1 MKIVKKIVIIL
12 IVAILLAAAAFA
24 SLFLTEYLNTKSS
37 DGEAVTVVIPQG
49 ASGKTMAGI
58 LKDGGLI
65 RFKTAFVMKLR
76 GSDYAG
82 RLRSGTFQLHKGMCI
97 DDIIESL
104 ATGGEQ
110 RPTVT
115 LTVPEGFSVEQ
126 IAARLE
132 EMGLFTAQEFFD
144 EVNNGDFD
152 YAFMDAIPDDDG
164 MKYRLQGFLFP
175 DTYEIYADATP
186 HEVIDIMLGE
196 FARRLDGLE
205 NNSDR
210 SLFDIVTIASLV
222 EREARI
228 DSERPTI
235 AGVIENR
242 LAIDMRLQV
251 DAAVIYAISD
261 GMYDVDKVLYKD
273 LEVDSPYNIYK
284 NYGLPVGPIC
294 NPGENSLAAA
304 MNPESHEYLYYHT
317 DETKQDGSH
326 IFTSSYSQHN
336 ATMTQN

>member
-1 MKIVKKIVIIL
+1 MKILKKIIVIL
-12 IVAILLAAAAFA
+12 IVAVLLAAAAFL

-49 ASGKTMAGI
+49 ASGKAMAKI
-58 LKDGGLI
+58 LKDEGLI

-104 ATGGEQ
+104 ATGGGQ
-110 RPTVT
+110 RETVT
-115 LTVPEGFSVEQ
+115 LTIPEGFSVEQ

-132 EMGLFTAQEFFD
+132 KMGLCTAQEFLD

-152 YAFMDAIPDDDG
+152 YAFLDSITDDDG
-164 MKYRLQGFLFP
+164 INYRLQGFLFP

-186 HEVIDIMLGE
+186 HEIIDTMLGE
-196 FARRLDGLE
+196 FADRIEGLGYDG
-205 NNSDR
+205 DR

-222 EREARI
+222 EREAQI
-228 DSERPTI
+228 DSERATI

-242 LAIDMRLQV
+242 LDINMKLQV

-261 GMYDVDKVLYKD
+261 GMYDVDRVLYKD
-273 LEVDSPYNIYK
+273 LEVDSPYNVYK

-294 NPGENSLAAA
+294 NPGEKSLAAA
-304 MNPESHEYLYYHT
+304 MNPENHEYLYYHT

-326 IFTSSYSQHN
+326 IFTSSYSEHN

>member
-1 MKIVKKIVIIL
+1 MKIVKKIIIL
-12 IVAILLAAAAFA
+12 IIVAALLAAAAAA
-24 SLFLTEYLNTKSS
+24 SLFLTEYLDTTSG
-37 DGEAVTVVIPQG
+37 DGETVTVVIPEG
-49 ASGKTMAGI
+49 AAGKTVAGI
-58 LKDGGLI
+58 LKDNGLI
-65 RFKTAFVMKLR
+65 RFKTAFILR
-76 GSDYAG
+76 LRNSDYAG
-82 RLRSGTFQLHKGMCI
+82 RLRSGTFVLHKGMCI

-132 EMGLFTAQEFFD
+132 EMGLFTAREFLD
-144 EVNNGDFD
+144 EVNNGSFD
-152 YAFMDAIPDDDG
+152 YEVLSSIPDDG
-164 MKYRLQGFLFP
+164 NIKYRLQGFLFP

-186 HEVIDIMLGE
+186 HEVIDTMLGE
-196 FARRLDGLE
+196 FVRRYGGME
-205 NNSDR
+205 NNSGR
-210 SLFDIVTIASLV
+210 SLFETVTIASLV
-222 EREARI
+222 EREAKV

-261 GMYDVDKVLYKD
+261 GMYDVDRVLYKD

-294 NPGENSLAAA
+294 NPGEKSLEAA
-304 MNPESHEYLYYHT
+304 MNPESHEYLFYHT

-326 IFTSSYSQHN
+326 IFTSDFSQHT
-336 ATMTQN
+336 ATMN